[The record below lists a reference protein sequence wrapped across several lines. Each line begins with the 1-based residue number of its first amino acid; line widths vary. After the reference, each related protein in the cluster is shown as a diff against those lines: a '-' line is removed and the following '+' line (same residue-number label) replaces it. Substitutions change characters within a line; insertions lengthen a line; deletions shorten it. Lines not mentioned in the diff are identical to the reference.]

1 MNSLTTNKYLPIHEI
16 SIQSKQSAKNITTM
30 TRVDDDRNEIHAE
43 ENRFS
48 SSRKFTIFNLK

>member
-1 MNSLTTNKYLPIHEI
+1 MNSLTINKYLLMHEI
-16 SIQSKQSAKNITTM
+16 NIKSKQSAENITIM
-30 TRVDDDRNEIHAE
+30 TRVDDDRNEIHAD